1 MVDKYSKSV
10 YNTKC
15 KGEMRMARPKRFTEK
30 LVVGLTPEL
39 KDFLQRQSEIENCD
53 MNTLIRK
60 VLTDYMKQMEKKD
73 N

>member
-1 MVDKYSKSV
+1 
-10 YNTKC
+10 
-15 KGEMRMARPKRFTEK
+15 MARPKRFTEK

-39 KDFLQRQSEIENCD
+39 KDFLQRQSETENCD

>member
-1 MVDKYSKSV
+1 
-10 YNTKC
+10 
-15 KGEMRMARPKRFTEK
+15 MARPKRFTEK

-39 KDFLQRQSEIENCD
+39 KEFLQQESGHENCD

-60 VLTDYMKQMEKKD
+60 VLTDYKKQKEMEKKD

>member
-1 MVDKYSKSV
+1 
-10 YNTKC
+10 
-15 KGEMRMARPKRFTEK
+15 MARPKRFTEK

-39 KDFLQRQSEIENCD
+39 KEFLLEQSEKENCD

-60 VLTDYMKQMEKKD
+60 VLTDYMKQQKED

>member
-1 MVDKYSKSV
+1 
-10 YNTKC
+10 
-15 KGEMRMARPKRFTEK
+15 MARPKRFTEK

-39 KDFLQRQSEIENCD
+39 KDFLQKQSEAENCD